1 MPFTPER
8 YDVMYGLKKNVDLS
22 FLLDSV
28 VEQICVSNS
37 VLIINF
43 DKPIRI
49 TILSTF
55 TLSSSKET
63 PSSLTSYAQDSVVLF
78 PLIGEKIHSASA
90 TNDGNLEVIFY
101 SGETLE
107 IIDDSSQFESFLI
120 DNDGQ
125 ITIV

>member
-1 MPFTPER
+1 
-8 YDVMYGLKKNVDLS
+8 MYGLKKNVDLS

-37 VLIINF
+37 GLIINF